1 MRGVYN
7 LAETIASTIVDLL
20 QNKIPGE
27 LIAFFVSVLP
37 ILELR
42 GGLIAANLLGV
53 KLIPAFVLC
62 FIGNMLP
69 IPFILM
75 FIEKIFDWLRNKKG
89 LGSVVR
95 YCEKKAD
102 KNKDKIEK
110 YGLWGL
116 LILVAIPLPGTGA
129 WTGALVAALM
139 RLDIKKSL
147 PVIAGGVL
155 IAGIIVALIM
165 YGAVDAIL
173 K

>member
-1 MRGVYN
+1 M
-7 LAETIASTIVDLL
+7 AETIANYIVDLL

-27 LIAFFVSVLP
+27 LIAFLVSLLP

-53 KLIPAFVLC
+53 KLIPAFIIC

-69 IPFILM
+69 IPFILL
-75 FIEKIFDWLRNKKG
+75 FIEKIFGWLRDKKG
-89 LGSVVR
+89 LGAVVR

-116 LILVAIPLPGTGA
+116 FLLVAIPLPGTGA
-129 WTGALVAALM
+129 WTGALVSALM
-139 RLDIKKSL
+139 RLDMKKSL
-147 PVIAGGVL
+147 PVIAAGVVG
-155 IAGIIVALIM
+155 AGIIVSLIM
-165 YGAVDAIL
+165 YGAVDALI

>member
-1 MRGVYN
+1 M
-7 LAETIASTIVDLL
+7 AETLANYIVDLL

-27 LIAFFVSVLP
+27 IIAFLVSLLP

-53 KLIPAFVLC
+53 KLIPAFVIC

-69 IPFILM
+69 IPFILL
-75 FIEKIFDWLRNKKG
+75 FIEKIFDWLRDKKG
-89 LGSVVR
+89 LGKIVR

-116 LILVAIPLPGTGA
+116 FILVAIPLPGTGA
-129 WTGALVAALM
+129 WTGALVSALM
-139 RLDIKKSL
+139 RLDMKKSL
-147 PVIAGGVL
+147 PVIAAGVVG
-155 IAGIIVALIM
+155 AGIIVSLIM
-165 YGAVDAIL
+165 YGAVDALI

>member
-1 MRGVYN
+1 M
-7 LAETIASTIVDLL
+7 AETIANYIVDLL

-27 LIAFFVSVLP
+27 LIAFLVSLLP

-53 KLIPAFVLC
+53 KLIPAFIIC

-69 IPFILM
+69 IPFILL
-75 FIEKIFDWLRNKKG
+75 FIEKIFDWLRDKKG

-116 LILVAIPLPGTGA
+116 FILVAIPLPGTGA
-129 WTGALVAALM
+129 WTGALVSALM
-139 RLDIKKSL
+139 RLDMKKSL
-147 PVIAGGVL
+147 PVIAAGV
-155 IAGIIVALIM
+155 IGAGIIVSLIM
-165 YGAVDAIL
+165 YGAVDALI

>member
-1 MRGVYN
+1 M
-7 LAETIASTIVDLL
+7 AETLANYIVDLL

-27 LIAFFVSVLP
+27 LIAFLVSLLP

-53 KLIPAFVLC
+53 KLIPAFIIC

-69 IPFILM
+69 IPFILL
-75 FIEKIFDWLRNKKG
+75 FIEKIFDWLRDKRG
-89 LGSVVR
+89 LGAVVR

-147 PVIAGGVL
+147 PVIAVGVVV
-155 IAGIIVALIM
+155 AGIIVSLIM
-165 YGAVDAIL
+165 YGAVDTLI

>member
-1 MRGVYN
+1 M
-7 LAETIASTIVDLL
+7 AETLANYIVDLL

-27 LIAFFVSVLP
+27 LIAFIISLLP

-53 KLIPAFVLC
+53 RLIPAFIIC
-62 FIGNMLP
+62 FLGNMLP
-69 IPFILM
+69 IPFILL
-75 FIEKIFDWLRNKKG
+75 FIEKIFAWLRDKKG
-89 LGSVVR
+89 LGAVVR
-95 YCEKKAD
+95 YCERKAD

-155 IAGIIVALIM
+155 IAGVIVALIM
-165 YGAVDAIL
+165 YGAVDAIFG
-173 K
+173 

>member
-1 MRGVYN
+1 M
-7 LAETIASTIVDLL
+7 AETLANYIVDLL
-20 QNKIPGE
+20 QNKISGE
-27 LIAFFVSVLP
+27 LIAFIVSLLP

-42 GGLIAANLLGV
+42 GGLIAANLLDV
-53 KLIPAFVLC
+53 KLIPAFIIC

-69 IPFILM
+69 IPFILL
-75 FIEKIFDWLRNKKG
+75 FIEKIFSWLRDKKG
-89 LGSVVR
+89 LGAVVR

-139 RLDIKKSL
+139 RLDMKKSL

-155 IAGIIVALIM
+155 IAGVIVALIM
-165 YGAVDAIL
+165 YGAVDALI

>member
-1 MRGVYN
+1 M
-7 LAETIASTIVDLL
+7 AETLANYIVDLL

-27 LIAFFVSVLP
+27 LISFIVSVLP

-53 KLIPAFVLC
+53 KLIPAFIIC

-69 IPFILM
+69 IPFILL
-75 FIEKIFDWLRNKKG
+75 FIEKIFSWLRDKKG
-89 LGSVVR
+89 LGAVVR

-147 PVIAGGVL
+147 PVIAAGVV

-165 YGAVDAIL
+165 YGAVDAL
-173 K
+173 VK